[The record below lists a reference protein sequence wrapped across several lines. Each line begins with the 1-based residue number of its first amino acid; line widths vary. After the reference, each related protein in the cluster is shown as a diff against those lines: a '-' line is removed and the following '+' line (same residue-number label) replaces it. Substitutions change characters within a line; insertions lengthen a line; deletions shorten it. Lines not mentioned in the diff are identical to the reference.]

1 MPLPLLS
8 KRCSFC
14 VQMISSVPIWEG
26 DRPAPCLS
34 TTAQRLP
41 GRNRQGLSLYLRGRS
56 SWKLPAW
63 LSWTAPTLM
72 SVWLCWGY
80 FYVQAKI
87 MHFLCIVPQ
96 DDFVGRTSISSSS
109 VATSLMDDTSPE
121 STVGKKSTKKILLHC
136 NNYVNQAIWKK
147 KKSFLSSVLSIC
159 CFEVSLCKLDSF
171 LFFFLPQQRPPCS
184 CPYPRHP
191 SQSGVR
197 PPRGD
202 TPLRRRPRPMFDSF
216 CRPPNTAPSLWWVY
230 AAFPQSSAF
239 HLRWFRPSGRAVQWL
254 ALLPHKKMGCG
265 FNSFAWGRLE
275 LAGSPGASASV
286 LFWHSGFLPQR

>member
-1 MPLPLLS
+1 
-8 KRCSFC
+8 
-14 VQMISSVPIWEG
+14 
-26 DRPAPCLS
+26 
-34 TTAQRLP
+34 
-41 GRNRQGLSLYLRGRS
+41 
-56 SWKLPAW
+56 
-63 LSWTAPTLM
+63 
-72 SVWLCWGY
+72 
-80 FYVQAKI
+80 

-96 DDFVGRTSISSSS
+96 DDFVGRRSISSSS

-121 STVGKKSTKKILLHC
+121 STVGKKSTKKFPLHC

-147 KKSFLSSVLSIC
+147 KKSFLSLLLSIC
-159 CFEVSLCKLDSF
+159 CFEVSICKLDSF

-265 FNSFAWGRLE
+265 FNSYAWGRLE
-275 LAGSPGASASV
+275 LAGFSRCVCIDSLLA
-286 LFWHSGFLPQR
+286 LRLLPTEIKDSNIRLAKSQTHPAPAPVTLTCNQIMYSTCMQIR